1 MERCTGTNCSFL
13 YVYRVCPYDS
23 SQVKYRRGGILHCST
38 NNSVDSYDVRIIS
51 NYFIL
56 LLDGSKAVACLV
68 LSLGIIEDISVLNWI
83 AVGDYF
89 ARAIFGAI
97 SGIKTILY
105 SNTTIF
111 SIKSCTTRYSTNSC
125 CNISIF
131 CCYTFSSKNC
141 TTC

>member
-105 SNTTIF
+105 SNGALIAPV
-111 SIKSCTTRYSTNSC
+111 
-125 CNISIF
+125 ISGWLF
-131 CCYTFSSKNC
+131 A
-141 TTC
+141 